1 MKYTDTTPPFKMEIR
16 IAYTEGNVCKD
27 IKIMSCKSKL

>member
-16 IAYTEGNVCKD
+16 IVYTEGNVCKYT
-27 IKIMSCKSKL
+27 KKYELQS